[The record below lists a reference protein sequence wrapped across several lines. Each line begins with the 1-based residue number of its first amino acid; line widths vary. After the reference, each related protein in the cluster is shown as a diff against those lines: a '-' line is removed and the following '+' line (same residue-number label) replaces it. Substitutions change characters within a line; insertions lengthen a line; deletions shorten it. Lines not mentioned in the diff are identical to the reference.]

1 MKISINKIYIA
12 NTVKLTVLICTCF
25 IFTNIEHAFAQTE
38 PMYSQYMYNMLGVN
52 PAYAGSR
59 EVLGLNFFQRNQ
71 WSGLRGAPKTTSL
84 NLDQSINE
92 GKIGLGIQ
100 MFSDQ
105 LGVEEASGINGFL
118 SSRIKV
124 SENGILSAGL
134 SVGFMN
140 YQFNSLDVLN
150 RIRTDD
156 NVFVTVIPSQWN
168 PSVGFGLYYNTDQ
181 FYMGISSP
189 SLLKSRLAKYE
200 NFASGIQKTD
210 DFHLFTTMGY
220 VIKINEEV
228 NLKPST
234 MIKMVSGAPIE
245 FDFNTNVWL
254 KDMIGLGVSY
264 RTGDAVLGMAEVQ
277 ASRNLR
283 IGYAYDMPFSPLK
296 AYTRGSHEI
305 MIRYEWGSSKSKIKS
320 TRYF

>member
-1 MKISINKIYIA
+1 MKFSINKIYKTI
-12 NTVKLTVLICTCF
+12 NVKVIVIIFIVLSYASF
-25 IFTNIEHAFAQTE
+25 EKVLAQTE

-84 NLDQSINE
+84 NLDQSISE

-134 SVGFMN
+134 SLGFMN

-220 VIKINEEV
+220 VI
-228 NLKPST
+228 
-234 MIKMVSGAPIE
+234 
-245 FDFNTNVWL
+245 
-254 KDMIGLGVSY
+254 
-264 RTGDAVLGMAEVQ
+264 
-277 ASRNLR
+277 
-283 IGYAYDMPFSPLK
+283 
-296 AYTRGSHEI
+296 
-305 MIRYEWGSSKSKIKS
+305 
-320 TRYF
+320 

>member
-1 MKISINKIYIA
+1 MKLSIKNISKG
-12 NTVKLTVLICTCF
+12 VKLSALFCMCF
-25 IFTNIEHAFAQTE
+25 IFTLFENAFAQTE

-52 PAYAGSR
+52 PGYAGSR

-71 WSGLRGAPKTTSL
+71 WVGLRGAPKTTSL
-84 NLDQSINE
+84 SLDQSISE

-134 SVGFMN
+134 SLGFMN

-264 RTGDAVLGMAEVQ
+264 RTGDAVLGMAEIQ

>member
-1 MKISINKIYIA
+1 MKFSVNKIYKTI
-12 NTVKLTVLICTCF
+12 NVKVIVIIFIVLSYASF
-25 IFTNIEHAFAQTE
+25 EKVLAQTE

-134 SVGFMN
+134 SLGFMN

-245 FDFNTNVWL
+245 FDLNTNVWL
-254 KDMIGLGVSY
+254 RDILGLGVSY
-264 RTGDAVLGMAEVQ
+264 RTGDAVIAMAEIQ
-277 ASRNLR
+277 ASPNLR
-283 IGYAYDMPFSPLK
+283 FGYAYDMPFSPLK

-305 MIRYEWGSSKSKIKS
+305 MIRYEWGNNKSKIKS

>member
-1 MKISINKIYIA
+1 MKFSVNKIYKTI
-12 NTVKLTVLICTCF
+12 NVKVIVIIFIVLSYASF
-25 IFTNIEHAFAQTE
+25 EKVLAQTE

-84 NLDQSINE
+84 NLDQSISE

-245 FDFNTNVWL
+245 FDLNTNVWL
-254 KDMIGLGVSY
+254 RDILGLGVSY
-264 RTGDAVLGMAEVQ
+264 RTGDAVIGMAEIQ
-277 ASRNLR
+277 ASPNLR
-283 IGYAYDMPFSPLK
+283 FGYAYDMPFSPLK

-305 MIRYEWGSSKSKIKS
+305 MIRYEWGNNKSKIKS

>member
-52 PAYAGSR
+52 PAYAGNR

-71 WSGLRGAPKTTSL
+71 WVGLRGAPKTTSL
-84 NLDQSINE
+84 SIDQSIKE

-105 LGVEEASGINGFL
+105 LGVEDASGVNAFL

-124 SENGILSAGL
+124 SDNGILSAGL

-181 FYMGISSP
+181 FYVGVSSP

-245 FDFNTNVWL
+245 FDLNTNVWL
-254 KDMIGLGVSY
+254 KDILGLGISY
-264 RTGDAVLGMAEVQ
+264 RTGDAVLGMAEIQ
-277 ASRNLR
+277 TSPNLR
-283 IGYAYDMPFSPLK
+283 FGYAYDMPFSPLK

-305 MIRYEWGSSKSKIKS
+305 MIRYEWGSNKSKIKS

>member
-1 MKISINKIYIA
+1 MKFSINKIYKTI
-12 NTVKLTVLICTCF
+12 NVKVIVIIFIVLSYASF
-25 IFTNIEHAFAQTE
+25 EKVLAQTE

-84 NLDQSINE
+84 NLDQSIKE

-181 FYMGISSP
+181 FYVGVSSP

-245 FDFNTNVWL
+245 FDLNTNVWL
-254 KDMIGLGVSY
+254 RDILGLGISY
-264 RTGDAVLGMAEVQ
+264 RTGDAVIGMAEIQ
-277 ASRNLR
+277 TSPNLR
-283 IGYAYDMPFSPLK
+283 FGYAYDMPFSPLK

-305 MIRYEWGSSKSKIKS
+305 MIRYEWGSNKYKIKS

>member
-1 MKISINKIYIA
+1 MKFSVNKIYKTI
-12 NTVKLTVLICTCF
+12 NVKVIVIIFIVLSYASF
-25 IFTNIEHAFAQTE
+25 EKVLAQTE

-84 NLDQSINE
+84 NLDQSIKE

-134 SVGFMN
+134 SLGFMN

-245 FDFNTNVWL
+245 FDLNTNVWL
-254 KDMIGLGVSY
+254 RDILGLGVSY
-264 RTGDAVLGMAEVQ
+264 RTGDAVIGMAEIQ
-277 ASRNLR
+277 ASPNLR
-283 IGYAYDMPFSPLK
+283 FGYAYDMPFSPLK

-305 MIRYEWGSSKSKIKS
+305 MIRYEWGNNKSKIKS

>member
-1 MKISINKIYIA
+1 MKFSVNKIYKTI
-12 NTVKLTVLICTCF
+12 NVKVIVIIFIVLSYASF
-25 IFTNIEHAFAQTE
+25 EKVLAQTE

-84 NLDQSINE
+84 NLDQSIKE

-181 FYMGISSP
+181 FYVGVSSP

-234 MIKMVSGAPIE
+234 MIKMVRGAPIE
-245 FDFNTNVWL
+245 FDLNTNVWL
-254 KDMIGLGVSY
+254 KDILGLGISY
-264 RTGDAVLGMAEVQ
+264 RTGDAVIGMAEIQ
-277 ASRNLR
+277 TSPNLR
-283 IGYAYDMPFSPLK
+283 FGYAYDMPFSPLK

-305 MIRYEWGSSKSKIKS
+305 MIRYEWGSNKSKIKS

>member
-52 PAYAGSR
+52 PAYAGNR

-71 WSGLRGAPKTTSL
+71 WVGLRGAPKTTSL
-84 NLDQSINE
+84 SIDQSIKE

-105 LGVEEASGINGFL
+105 LGVEDASGVNAFL
-118 SSRIKV
+118 SSRIKL
-124 SENGILSAGL
+124 SDNGILSAGL

-181 FYMGISSP
+181 FYVGVSSP
-189 SLLKSRLAKYE
+189 SVLKSRLAKYE
-200 NFASGIQKTD
+200 NFVSGIQKTD

-254 KDMIGLGVSY
+254 KDILGLGVSY
-264 RTGDAVLGMAEVQ
+264 RTGDAILGMAEVQ

-283 IGYAYDMPFSPLK
+283 IGFAYDMPFSPLK

>member
-1 MKISINKIYIA
+1 MKFSVNKIYKTI
-12 NTVKLTVLICTCF
+12 NVKVIVIIFIVLSYASF
-25 IFTNIEHAFAQTE
+25 EKVLAQTE

-84 NLDQSINE
+84 NLDQSIKE

-245 FDFNTNVWL
+245 FDLNTNVWL
-254 KDMIGLGVSY
+254 RDILGLGVSY
-264 RTGDAVLGMAEVQ
+264 RTGDAVIGMAEIQ
-277 ASRNLR
+277 ASPNLR
-283 IGYAYDMPFSPLK
+283 FGYAYDMPFSPLK

-305 MIRYEWGSSKSKIKS
+305 MIRYEWGNNKSKIKS
-320 TRYF
+320 NRYF

>member
-1 MKISINKIYIA
+1 MKFSVNKIYKTI
-12 NTVKLTVLICTCF
+12 NVKVIVLIF
-25 IFTNIEHAFAQTE
+25 IVLSYASFEKVLAQTE

-181 FYMGISSP
+181 FYVGVSSP

-200 NFASGIQKTD
+200 NFVSGIQKTD

-220 VIKINEEV
+220 VIKINEEI

-245 FDFNTNVWL
+245 FDLNTNVWL
-254 KDMIGLGVSY
+254 KDILGLGISY
-264 RTGDAVLGMAEVQ
+264 RTGDAVLGMAEIQ
-277 ASRNLR
+277 TSPNLR
-283 IGYAYDMPFSPLK
+283 FGYAYDMPFSPLK

-305 MIRYEWGSSKSKIKS
+305 MIRYEWGSNKSKIKS

>member
-52 PAYAGSR
+52 PAYAGNR

-71 WSGLRGAPKTTSL
+71 WVGLRGAPKTTSL
-84 NLDQSINE
+84 SIDQSIKE

-105 LGVEEASGINGFL
+105 LGVEDASGVNAFL

-124 SENGILSAGL
+124 SDNGILSAGL

-181 FYMGISSP
+181 FYVGVSSP

-200 NFASGIQKTD
+200 NFVSGIQKTD

-220 VIKINEEV
+220 VIKINEEI

-245 FDFNTNVWL
+245 FDLNTNVWL
-254 KDMIGLGVSY
+254 KDILGLGVSY
-264 RTGDAVLGMAEVQ
+264 RTGDAVLGMAEIQ
-277 ASRNLR
+277 TSPNLR
-283 IGYAYDMPFSPLK
+283 FGYAYDMPFSPLK
-296 AYTRGSHEI
+296 AYSRGSHEI
-305 MIRYEWGSSKSKIKS
+305 MIRYEWGSNKSKIKS

>member
-1 MKISINKIYIA
+1 MNISINKIYIS
-12 NTVKLTVLICTCF
+12 NTLKLTVLICTCF
-25 IFTNIEHAFAQTE
+25 IFTNFKNAYAQTE

-52 PAYAGSR
+52 PAYAGNR

-71 WSGLRGAPKTTSL
+71 WVGLRGAPKTTSL
-84 NLDQSINE
+84 SLDQSIKE

-100 MFSDQ
+100 MYSDQ
-105 LGVEEASGINGFL
+105 LNVEEANGINGFL

-124 SENGILSAGL
+124 SDKGILSVGL
-134 SVGFMN
+134 SVGLMN
-140 YQFNSLDVLN
+140 YQFNSYDVAN
-150 RIRTDD
+150 RITTDD
-156 NVFVTVIPSQWN
+156 KTFITIIPSQWN

-181 FYMGISSP
+181 FYVGVSSP
-189 SLLKSRLAKYE
+189 SVLKSRLAKYE
-200 NFASGIQKTD
+200 NFVSGIQKTD

-220 VIKINEEV
+220 VIKINEEI

-245 FDFNTNVWL
+245 FDLNTNVWL
-254 KDMIGLGVSY
+254 KDILGLGVSY
-264 RTGDAVLGMAEVQ
+264 RTGDAVLGMAEIQ
-277 ASRNLR
+277 TSPNLR
-283 IGYAYDMPFSPLK
+283 FGYAYDMPFSPLK
-296 AYTRGSHEI
+296 PYTRGSHEI

>member
-1 MKISINKIYIA
+1 MKFSVNKIYKTI
-12 NTVKLTVLICTCF
+12 NVKVIVLIF
-25 IFTNIEHAFAQTE
+25 IVLSYASFEKVLAQTE

-245 FDFNTNVWL
+245 FDLNTNVWL
-254 KDMIGLGVSY
+254 KDILGLGVSY
-264 RTGDAVLGMAEVQ
+264 RTGDAILGMAEIQ
-277 ASRNLR
+277 TSPNLR
-283 IGYAYDMPFSPLK
+283 FGYAYDMPFSPLK

-305 MIRYEWGSSKSKIKS
+305 MIRYEWGSNKSKIKS

>member
-1 MKISINKIYIA
+1 MKFSINKIYKTI
-12 NTVKLTVLICTCF
+12 NVKVIVIIFIVLSYASF
-25 IFTNIEHAFAQTE
+25 EKVLAQTE

-84 NLDQSINE
+84 NLDQSISE

-134 SVGFMN
+134 SLGFMN

-245 FDFNTNVWL
+245 FDLNTNVWL
-254 KDMIGLGVSY
+254 RDILGLGFSY
-264 RTGDAVLGMAEVQ
+264 RTGDAVIGMAEIQ
-277 ASRNLR
+277 ASPNLR
-283 IGYAYDMPFSPLK
+283 FGYAYDMPFSPLK

-305 MIRYEWGSSKSKIKS
+305 MIRYEWGNNKSKIKS

>member
-1 MKISINKIYIA
+1 MKFSINKIYKTI
-12 NTVKLTVLICTCF
+12 NVKVIVIIFIVLSYASF
-25 IFTNIEHAFAQTE
+25 EKVLAQTE

-84 NLDQSINE
+84 NLDQSIKE

-245 FDFNTNVWL
+245 FDLNTNVWL
-254 KDMIGLGVSY
+254 RDILGLGVSY
-264 RTGDAVLGMAEVQ
+264 RTGDAVIGMAEIQ
-277 ASRNLR
+277 ASPNLR
-283 IGYAYDMPFSPLK
+283 FGYAYDMPFSPLK

-305 MIRYEWGSSKSKIKS
+305 MIRYEWGNNKSKIKS

>member
-1 MKISINKIYIA
+1 MKFSINKIYKTI
-12 NTVKLTVLICTCF
+12 NVKVIVIIFIVLSYASF
-25 IFTNIEHAFAQTE
+25 EKVLAQTE

-84 NLDQSINE
+84 NLDQSISE

-134 SVGFMN
+134 SLGFMN

-245 FDFNTNVWL
+245 FDLNTNVWL
-254 KDMIGLGVSY
+254 RDILGLGVSY
-264 RTGDAVLGMAEVQ
+264 RTGDAVIGIAEIQ
-277 ASRNLR
+277 ASPNLR
-283 IGYAYDMPFSPLK
+283 FGYAYDMPFSPLK

-305 MIRYEWGSSKSKIKS
+305 MIRYEWGNNKSKIKS

>member
-1 MKISINKIYIA
+1 MKFSVNKIYKTI
-12 NTVKLTVLICTCF
+12 NVKVIVLIF
-25 IFTNIEHAFAQTE
+25 IVLSYASFEKVLAQTE

-181 FYMGISSP
+181 FYVGVSSP

-245 FDFNTNVWL
+245 FDLNTNVWL
-254 KDMIGLGVSY
+254 KDILGLGISY
-264 RTGDAVLGMAEVQ
+264 RTGDAVLGMAEIQ
-277 ASRNLR
+277 TSPNLR
-283 IGYAYDMPFSPLK
+283 FGYAYDMPFSPLK
-296 AYTRGSHEI
+296 TYTRGSHEI
-305 MIRYEWGSSKSKIKS
+305 MIRYEWGSNKSKIKS

>member
-1 MKISINKIYIA
+1 MKFSINKIYKTI
-12 NTVKLTVLICTCF
+12 NVKVIVIIFIVLSYASF
-25 IFTNIEHAFAQTE
+25 EKVLAQTE

-84 NLDQSINE
+84 NLDQSISE

-181 FYMGISSP
+181 FYVGVSSP

-200 NFASGIQKTD
+200 NFESGIQKTD

-245 FDFNTNVWL
+245 FDLNTNVWL
-254 KDMIGLGVSY
+254 KDILGLGISY
-264 RTGDAVLGMAEVQ
+264 RTGDAVIGMAEIQ
-277 ASRNLR
+277 TSPNLR
-283 IGYAYDMPFSPLK
+283 FGYAYDMPFSPLK

-305 MIRYEWGSSKSKIKS
+305 MIRYEWGSNKSKIKS

>member
-1 MKISINKIYIA
+1 MKFSVNKIYKTI
-12 NTVKLTVLICTCF
+12 NVKVIVIIFIVLSYASF
-25 IFTNIEHAFAQTE
+25 EKVLAQTE

-84 NLDQSINE
+84 NLDQSIKE

-134 SVGFMN
+134 SLGFMN

-234 MIKMVSGAPIE
+234 MIIMVSGAPIE
-245 FDFNTNVWL
+245 FDLNTNVWL
-254 KDMIGLGVSY
+254 RDILGLGVSY
-264 RTGDAVLGMAEVQ
+264 RTGDAVIGMAEIQ
-277 ASRNLR
+277 ASPNLR
-283 IGYAYDMPFSPLK
+283 FGYAYDMPFSPLK

-305 MIRYEWGSSKSKIKS
+305 MIRYEWGNNKSKIKS
-320 TRYF
+320 NRYF

>member
-1 MKISINKIYIA
+1 MKFSINKIYKTI
-12 NTVKLTVLICTCF
+12 NVKVIVIIFIVLSYASF
-25 IFTNIEHAFAQTE
+25 EKVLAQTE

-134 SVGFMN
+134 SLGFMN

-245 FDFNTNVWL
+245 FDLNTNVWL
-254 KDMIGLGVSY
+254 RDVLGLGVSY
-264 RTGDAVLGMAEVQ
+264 RTGDAVIGMAEIQ
-277 ASRNLR
+277 ASPNLR
-283 IGYAYDMPFSPLK
+283 FGYAYDMPFSPLK

-305 MIRYEWGSSKSKIKS
+305 MIRYEWGNNKSKIKS

>member
-1 MKISINKIYIA
+1 
-12 NTVKLTVLICTCF
+12 
-25 IFTNIEHAFAQTE
+25 
-38 PMYSQYMYNMLGVN
+38 
-52 PAYAGSR
+52 
-59 EVLGLNFFQRNQ
+59 
-71 WSGLRGAPKTTSL
+71 
-84 NLDQSINE
+84 
-92 GKIGLGIQ
+92 

-134 SVGFMN
+134 SLGFMN

-200 NFASGIQKTD
+200 NFARFNAL
-210 DFHLFTTMGY
+210 FH
-220 VIKINEEV
+220 
-228 NLKPST
+228 
-234 MIKMVSGAPIE
+234 
-245 FDFNTNVWL
+245 
-254 KDMIGLGVSY
+254 
-264 RTGDAVLGMAEVQ
+264 
-277 ASRNLR
+277 
-283 IGYAYDMPFSPLK
+283 
-296 AYTRGSHEI
+296 
-305 MIRYEWGSSKSKIKS
+305 
-320 TRYF
+320 

>member
-1 MKISINKIYIA
+1 
-12 NTVKLTVLICTCF
+12 VLSYASF
-25 IFTNIEHAFAQTE
+25 EKVLAQTE

-84 NLDQSINE
+84 NLDQSISE

-245 FDFNTNVWL
+245 FDLNTNVWL
-254 KDMIGLGVSY
+254 RDILGLGVSY
-264 RTGDAVLGMAEVQ
+264 RTGDAVIGIAEIQ
-277 ASRNLR
+277 ASPNLR
-283 IGYAYDMPFSPLK
+283 FGYAYDMPFSPLK

-305 MIRYEWGSSKSKIKS
+305 MIRYEWGNNKSKIKS

>member
-84 NLDQSINE
+84 NLDQSISE

-134 SVGFMN
+134 SLGFMN

-245 FDFNTNVWL
+245 FDLNTNVWL
-254 KDMIGLGVSY
+254 RDILGLGVSY
-264 RTGDAVLGMAEVQ
+264 RTGDAVIGMAEIQ
-277 ASRNLR
+277 ASPNLR
-283 IGYAYDMPFSPLK
+283 FGYAYDMPFSPLK

-305 MIRYEWGSSKSKIKS
+305 MIRYEWGNNKSKIKS

>member
-1 MKISINKIYIA
+1 MKFSVNKIYKTI
-12 NTVKLTVLICTCF
+12 NVKVIVLIF
-25 IFTNIEHAFAQTE
+25 IVLSYASFEKVLAQTE

-245 FDFNTNVWL
+245 FDLNTNVWL
-254 KDMIGLGVSY
+254 KDILGLGISY
-264 RTGDAVLGMAEVQ
+264 RTGDAVLGMAEIQ
-277 ASRNLR
+277 TSPNLR
-283 IGYAYDMPFSPLK
+283 FGYAYDMPFSPLK
-296 AYTRGSHEI
+296 TYTRGSHEI
-305 MIRYEWGSSKSKIKS
+305 MIRYEWGSNKSKIKS

>member
-1 MKISINKIYIA
+1 MKFSVNKIYKTI
-12 NTVKLTVLICTCF
+12 NVKVIVLIF
-25 IFTNIEHAFAQTE
+25 IVLSYASFEKVLAQTE

-245 FDFNTNVWL
+245 FDLNTNVRL
-254 KDMIGLGVSY
+254 KDILGLGISY
-264 RTGDAVLGMAEVQ
+264 RTGDAVLGMAEIQ
-277 ASRNLR
+277 TSPNLR
-283 IGYAYDMPFSPLK
+283 FGYAYDMPFSPLK
-296 AYTRGSHEI
+296 TYTRGSHEI
-305 MIRYEWGSSKSKIKS
+305 MIRYEWGSNKSKIKS

>member
-1 MKISINKIYIA
+1 MKFSINKIYKTI
-12 NTVKLTVLICTCF
+12 NVKVIVIIFIVLSYASF
-25 IFTNIEHAFAQTE
+25 EKVLAQTE

-84 NLDQSINE
+84 NLDQSIKE

-245 FDFNTNVWL
+245 FDLNTNVWL
-254 KDMIGLGVSY
+254 RDILGLGVSY
-264 RTGDAVLGMAEVQ
+264 RTGDAVIGMAEIQ
-277 ASRNLR
+277 ASPNLR
-283 IGYAYDMPFSPLK
+283 FGYAYDMPFSPLK

-305 MIRYEWGSSKSKIKS
+305 MIRYEWGNNKSKIKS
-320 TRYF
+320 NRYF

>member
-84 NLDQSINE
+84 NLDQSISE

-134 SVGFMN
+134 SLGFMN

-245 FDFNTNVWL
+245 FDLNTNVWL
-254 KDMIGLGVSY
+254 RDILGLGVSY
-264 RTGDAVLGMAEVQ
+264 RTGDAVIGMTEVQ
-277 ASRNLR
+277 ASPNLR
-283 IGYAYDMPFSPLK
+283 FGYAYDMPFSPLK
-296 AYTRGSHEI
+296 AYARGSHEI

>member
-1 MKISINKIYIA
+1 MKFSINKIYKTI
-12 NTVKLTVLICTCF
+12 NVKVIVIIFIVLSYASF
-25 IFTNIEHAFAQTE
+25 EKVLAQTE

-84 NLDQSINE
+84 NLDQSIKE

-134 SVGFMN
+134 SLGFMN

-245 FDFNTNVWL
+245 FDLNTNVWL
-254 KDMIGLGVSY
+254 KDILGLGVSY
-264 RTGDAVLGMAEVQ
+264 RTGDAVLGMAEIQ

-283 IGYAYDMPFSPLK
+283 FGYAYDMPFSPLK

>member
-1 MKISINKIYIA
+1 MNISINKIYIS
-12 NTVKLTVLICTCF
+12 NTLKLTVLICTCF
-25 IFTNIEHAFAQTE
+25 IFSNFKNAYAQTE

-52 PAYAGSR
+52 PAYAGNR

-71 WSGLRGAPKTTSL
+71 WVGLRGAPKTTSL
-84 NLDQSINE
+84 SIDQSIKE

-105 LGVEEASGINGFL
+105 LGVEDASGVNAFL

-124 SENGILSAGL
+124 SDNGILSAGL

-181 FYMGISSP
+181 FYVGVSSP

-200 NFASGIQKTD
+200 NFVSGIQKTD

-220 VIKINEEV
+220 VIKINEEI

-245 FDFNTNVWL
+245 FDLNTNVWL
-254 KDMIGLGVSY
+254 KDILGLGVSY
-264 RTGDAVLGMAEVQ
+264 RTGDAVLGMAEIQ
-277 ASRNLR
+277 TSPNLR
-283 IGYAYDMPFSPLK
+283 FGYAYDMPFSPLK

-305 MIRYEWGSSKSKIKS
+305 MIRYEWGSNKSKIKS

>member
-1 MKISINKIYIA
+1 MKFSVNKIYKTI
-12 NTVKLTVLICTCF
+12 NVKVIVLIF
-25 IFTNIEHAFAQTE
+25 IVLSYASFEKVLAQTE

-200 NFASGIQKTD
+200 NFVSGIQKTD

-245 FDFNTNVWL
+245 FDLNTNVWL
-254 KDMIGLGVSY
+254 KDILGLGVSY
-264 RTGDAVLGMAEVQ
+264 RTGDAILGMAEIQ
-277 ASRNLR
+277 TSPNLR
-283 IGYAYDMPFSPLK
+283 FGYAYDMPFSPLK

-305 MIRYEWGSSKSKIKS
+305 MIRYEWGSNKSKIKS